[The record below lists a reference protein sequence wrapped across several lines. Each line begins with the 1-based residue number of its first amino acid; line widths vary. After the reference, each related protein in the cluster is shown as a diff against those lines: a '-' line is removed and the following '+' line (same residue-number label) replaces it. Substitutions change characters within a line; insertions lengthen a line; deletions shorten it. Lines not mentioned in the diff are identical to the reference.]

1 MLAGLVALVAAS
13 LMASPAYAATTLAEV
28 KTTSDGLRYAV
39 GDFVRDNCYNPYS
52 SSPTVVKV
60 YVGSPQERA
69 SEVEAEWNEA
79 AEGAWT
85 SVAEYCPSDY
95 SSIFTIKEHRI
106 AGSATSTDFDPRRT
120 RQDYVNCGRGVY
132 VLGVQE
138 DDGAWKKDI
147 VVPGTIE
154 GLPVVY
160 VNTRGMESVDLS
172 QCASLKH
179 FTILRGNVK
188 LGAANASS
196 LTSIVVNAFDQGL
209 MDSIDLSAAT
219 NAREVIF
226 RQSPGSFQL
235 PSKELRSLAFISVA
249 WYPMDDGGSEVEQV
263 SLTDCPKLEK
273 LCVEGGSLSIGS
285 LNMTGCR
292 ALKDIFLRYNCMT
305 SFDVSQFPALRNLD
319 LSCNFISDLTQLKA
333 WGAQAGHALNVE
345 DQLTPEQTI
354 SPSAVTLSDTS
365 FVYDGKEKCPTVTI
379 PGLKLGFDYRV
390 DYRDNVQA
398 GTATVYVTGL
408 RSYRGSVISKT
419 FSIVNQNSNTGTT
432 TTPASISLAKASVSV
447 KAKAWTGKT
456 LKPVAPTL
464 KVGGKTLRNGVD
476 YTWSCK
482 GGKAVGSYKVTITG
496 KGAYAGT
503 KTATFKV
510 VPKATSASKPTAAK
524 KAFTVKWKKPSKAA
538 LKQVTGYQV
547 RWSTSKKFTAKT
559 TKVKAIKKTTSAG
572 KKCSLKVSK
581 LKAKKTYYV
590 QVRTYKK
597 VGKATYYSAWSK
609 AKTVKTK
616 K

>member
-1 MLAGLVALVAAS
+1 MLAGLVALAAAS

-39 GDFVRDNCYNPYS
+39 GDFVRDDCYNRYS
-52 SSPTVVKV
+52 NIVVPEV

-69 SEVEAEWNEA
+69 RDLEAEWNEA
-79 AEGAWT
+79 GEGAWT

-95 SSIFTIKEHRI
+95 SSVFAIKE
-106 AGSATSTDFDPRRT
+106 RRT
-120 RQDYVNCGRGVY
+120 VGAGATADSDSRLNQQDYVNCGRGVY
-132 VLGVQE
+132 VLGVRE
-138 DDGAWKKDI
+138 DDNPWKKDI
-147 VVPGTIE
+147 VVPSTIE

-179 FTILRGNVK
+179 FTILRGKVK
-188 LGAANASS
+188 LGAANANS
-196 LTSIVVNAFDQGL
+196 LTSIVVNAFDHGL

-226 RQSPGSFQL
+226 RHSPGSFRL
-235 PSKELRSLAFISVA
+235 ASKELRSLAFVSVA
-249 WYPMDDGGSEVEQV
+249 MYTMTEGGSDAQRIN
-263 SLTDCPKLEK
+263 LTDCPKLEK
-273 LCVEGGSLSIGS
+273 LYVEGGSLSIGS

-319 LSCNFISDLTQLKA
+319 LSCNYISDLTQLKA
-333 WGAQAGHALNVE
+333 WGAQAGHTLNVE

-379 PGLKLGFDYRV
+379 PGLERGFDYRV

-419 FSIVNQNSNTGTT
+419 FSIVNQNSNIGTT

-456 LKPVAPTL
+456 LKPAAPTV

-510 VPKATSASKPTAAK
+510 VPKPTSASKPTAAK
-524 KAFTVKWKKPSKAA
+524 KAFTVKWKKLSKAA

-547 RWSTSKKFTAKT
+547 RWSTSKKKTA
-559 TKVKAIKKTTSAG
+559 SAG
-572 KKCSLKVSK
+572 KKCSFRVSK